1 MNSTKEALERL
12 QRCREEMS
20 RLGLAGV
27 IVPTADPHLSE
38 YVPDDWKLRQALSGF
53 TGSAGTL
60 LVAEG
65 AAALLADSRYWE
77 QAGVQL
83 PGEISLLKLTREPVE
98 MIAGWFAEHVVP
110 GNAVGAD
117 MELLSADFAEK
128 LSGKLAHEG
137 MELRSSF
144 PEWKVLWPE
153 RPLPRLSSVRE
164 MKRPGRSRAEK
175 LSAVRARIREAGAS
189 AALVTLLDDVAW
201 TTNLRGDDVPCN
213 PVFLAN
219 LLVSEEDAVLFLDP
233 GRLLPGAEARLLADG
248 ISLALPERLP
258 EVLGRWAKELR
269 ILVDPERTNA
279 ALFGLIPDD
288 RRVCGASPVMMLKC
302 MKSPEEVAAIREAHE
317 RDAVA
322 LAEFYAELDERLT
335 KGERVTEADCAR
347 MLHAW
352 RAKDEEFFEES
363 FPTIAAFGPNAA
375 FPHYATPAEG
385 GALLEG
391 SGLLLIDSGGQYEC
405 GTTDIT
411 RMTPVGTPTA
421 EMKRDC
427 GLVTRA
433 MLRLLRLRFP
443 EGSTGAGID
452 LAARIDLWSEGLD
465 FGHGTGH
472 GVGYVLNVHEGPV
485 TISPRARAIPLA
497 PGNVLSDEP
506 GLYRA
511 GRWGIRVENLMV
523 CQKDIATEFGRFLR
537 FDALTMMPIDTRT
550 LPEPFGE
557 LADDLNRFNE
567 ARLAFLKPRVSDRCR
582 RWLERAV
589 KPVKAA

>member
-1 MNSTKEALERL
+1 MNSKKEALERL

-38 YVPDDWKLRQALSGF
+38 YVPADWKLRQALSGF

-60 LVAEG
+60 LVADD

-77 QAGVQL
+77 QAEVEL
-83 PGEISLLKLTREPVE
+83 PGEISLLKLTGDPGA
-98 MIAGWFAEHVVP
+98 MIAEWFAGHVVP

-117 MELLSADFAEK
+117 MELLSAAFAKE
-128 LSGKLAHEG
+128 LSETFAREG
-137 MELRSSF
+137 IELRGSF
-144 PEWKVLWPE
+144 PDWKVLWPE

-164 MKRPGRSRAEK
+164 MKRPGRSRQEK
-175 LSAVRARIREAGAS
+175 LSAVRALIRETGAS
-189 AALVTLLDDVAW
+189 AVLLTLLDDVAW
-201 TTNLRGDDVPCN
+201 VTNLRGDDVPNN

-219 LLVSEEDAVLFLDP
+219 LLVNEKEAVLFLDAKRLSP
-233 GRLLPGAEARLLADG
+233 GVEARLLEDG
-248 ISLALPERLP
+248 ISLASPENLLQ
-258 EVLGRWAKELR
+258 VLRHWAKEWK
-269 ILVDPERTNA
+269 ILLDPERTNA
-279 ALFGLIPDD
+279 EFVQQVPAERL
-288 RRVCGASPVMMLKC
+288 VCGASPVMMLKC
-302 MKSPEEVAAIREAHE
+302 RKSPEEIAAICEAHE

-322 LAEFYAELDERLT
+322 LAEFYAELDERLL

-375 FPHYATPAEG
+375 FPHYTAPEEG

-391 SGLLLIDSGGQYEC
+391 NGLLLIDSGGQYEC

-411 RMTPVGTPTA
+411 RMTPVGTPTDA
-421 EMKRDC
+421 MKRDC

-433 MLRLLRLRFP
+433 MLRLLKLRFP

-506 GLYRA
+506 GLYRV

-523 CQKDIATEFGRFLR
+523 CQKDIETEFGKFLK
-537 FDALTMMPIDTRT
+537 FEALTMMPIDTRT
-550 LPEPFGE
+550 LPEPFGD
-557 LADDLNRFNE
+557 LAEDLNRFNE
-567 ARLAFLKPRVSDRCR
+567 ERTAFLKPRVSERCR

-589 KPVKAA
+589 KPVSHS